1 MSAPRIGVSI
11 VTMGDRPQAVEA
23 LLASVAMQDVR
34 PTRLVIIG
42 NGTALPDYS
51 STPGL
56 EDLDGGVTTIELPEN
71 LGCPGGRNE
80 GLRRLAE
87 IGDVDVVIELDD
99 DGLLVDKDVFRRVRD
114 RFAAEDRLG
123 IIGFRIADETGE
135 TQRRHVPRLR
145 AGDPMRGGPVTA
157 FLGGGHAFSMK
168 MLAET
173 GLWPAEFF
181 FTHEETD
188 LAWRALD
195 AGWKVEYDPEL
206 LLQHPKTSPAR
217 HAVYYRMTARN
228 RVWLARRNLPL
239 PLVPAYLGTW
249 TLLTLARTRDP
260 KGLRA
265 WAGGFAEG
273 VRTPVRGA
281 APDALVHGVADDAAG
296 PPAGHLSH
304 RRGVQR
310 YSTSGSFSSFAA
322 PVVERDRA
330 EPVPLVE
337 GTGGGVALEHVQMD
351 RPVHG
356 PAHLGQ
362 QPAPDAPPQRVGP
375 QIEMIELVTPGES
388 GEAEQRPALP
398 GLSALPRRF
407 GHPHR
412 GAGGQHD
419 MGDPGEGVRVAVD
432 PGQPGHGGGAGV
444 QEDPHDGLRVPGRRR
459 AQPYPLVLGRHPCHS
474 LTPVTPSPLRS
485 ITADQNTARASA
497 QVEYPRGGP
506 P

>member
-51 STPGL
+51 ATPGL

-114 RFAAEDRLG
+114 HFAADDRLG
-123 IIGFRIADETGE
+123 IVGFRIADETGE

-173 GLWPAEFF
+173 GPWPAEFF

-239 PLVPAYLGTW
+239 PWSPPTS
-249 TLLTLARTRDP
+249 
-260 KGLRA
+260 
-265 WAGGFAEG
+265 
-273 VRTPVRGA
+273 
-281 APDALVHGVADDAAG
+281 APG
-296 PPAGHLSH
+296 PCS
-304 RRGVQR
+304 R
-310 YSTSGSFSSFAA
+310 S
-322 PVVERDRA
+322 
-330 EPVPLVE
+330 
-337 GTGGGVALEHVQMD
+337 
-351 RPVHG
+351 
-356 PAHLGQ
+356 
-362 QPAPDAPPQRVGP
+362 PAPA
-375 QIEMIELVTPGES
+375 T
-388 GEAEQRPALP
+388 
-398 GLSALPRRF
+398 RR
-407 GHPHR
+407 
-412 GAGGQHD
+412 AC
-419 MGDPGEGVRVAVD
+419 A
-432 PGQPGHGGGAGV
+432 
-444 QEDPHDGLRVPGRRR
+444 PGR
-459 AQPYPLVLGRHPCHS
+459 AAS
-474 LTPVTPSPLRS
+474 S
-485 ITADQNTARASA
+485 RASA
-497 QVEYPRGGP
+497 PRAGTGARCAGP
-506 P
+506 RCGR

>member
-114 RFAAEDRLG
+114 HFAADDRLG
-123 IIGFRIADETGE
+123 IVGFRIADETGE

-265 WAGGFAEG
+265 WAGGFVEG
-273 VRTPVRGA
+273 VRTPCGE
-281 APDALVHGVADDAAG
+281 
-296 PPAGHLSH
+296 
-304 RRGVQR
+304 RRPMR
-310 YSTSGSFSSFAA
+310 WST
-322 PVVERDRA
+322 VWRMTR
-330 EPVPLVE
+330 
-337 GTGGGVALEHVQMD
+337 
-351 RPVHG
+351 
-356 PAHLGQ
+356 
-362 QPAPDAPPQRVGP
+362 
-375 QIEMIELVTPGES
+375 
-388 GEAEQRPALP
+388 
-398 GLSALPRRF
+398 
-407 GHPHR
+407 
-412 GAGGQHD
+412 
-419 MGDPGEGVRVAVD
+419 
-432 PGQPGHGGGAGV
+432 
-444 QEDPHDGLRVPGRRR
+444 
-459 AQPYPLVLGRHPCHS
+459 LGRP
-474 LTPVTPSPLRS
+474 PV
-485 ITADQNTARASA
+485 I
-497 QVEYPRGGP
+497 
-506 P
+506 

>member
-42 NGTALPDYS
+42 NGTALPGYS
-51 STPGL
+51 ATPGL

-114 RFAAEDRLG
+114 HFAADDRLG
-123 IIGFRIADETGE
+123 IVGFRIADETGE

-265 WAGGFAEG
+265 WAGGFVEG
-273 VRTPVRGA
+273 VRTPCGE
-281 APDALVHGVADDAAG
+281 
-296 PPAGHLSH
+296 
-304 RRGVQR
+304 RRPMR
-310 YSTSGSFSSFAA
+310 WST
-322 PVVERDRA
+322 VW
-330 EPVPLVE
+330 
-337 GTGGGVALEHVQMD
+337 QMT
-351 RPVHG
+351 R
-356 PAHLGQ
+356 
-362 QPAPDAPPQRVGP
+362 
-375 QIEMIELVTPGES
+375 
-388 GEAEQRPALP
+388 
-398 GLSALPRRF
+398 
-407 GHPHR
+407 
-412 GAGGQHD
+412 
-419 MGDPGEGVRVAVD
+419 
-432 PGQPGHGGGAGV
+432 
-444 QEDPHDGLRVPGRRR
+444 
-459 AQPYPLVLGRHPCHS
+459 LGRP
-474 LTPVTPSPLRS
+474 PV
-485 ITADQNTARASA
+485 I
-497 QVEYPRGGP
+497 
-506 P
+506 

>member
-42 NGTALPDYS
+42 NGTALPDF
-51 STPGL
+51 TAFPGL

-71 LGCPGGRNE
+71 LGCPGGRNA

-99 DGLLVDKDVFRRVRD
+99 DGLLVEKDVFRRVQD
-114 RFAAEDRLG
+114 HFAADDRLG
-123 IIGFRIADETGE
+123 IVGFRIADEHGE

-228 RVWLARRNLPL
+228 RVWLARRNLPSPGPRL
-239 PLVPAYLGTW
+239 PRHLDPAHPRPHPRPEGPARLGG
-249 TLLTLARTRDP
+249 R
-260 KGLRA
+260 LRR
-265 WAGGFAEG
+265 G
-273 VRTPVRGA
+273 RPHPVRRA
-281 APDALVHGVADDAAG
+281 APDALVHGVADDTAG
-296 PPAGHLSH
+296 PAAGHLT
-304 RRGVQR
+304 RRPQ
-310 YSTSGSFSSFAA
+310 TSGAQRSSGA
-322 PVVERDRA
+322 P
-330 EPVPLVE
+330 EPVLP
-337 GTGGGVALEHVQMD
+337 VALV
-351 RPVHG
+351 
-356 PAHLGQ
+356 
-362 QPAPDAPPQRVGP
+362 
-375 QIEMIELVTPGES
+375 
-388 GEAEQRPALP
+388 AL
-398 GLSALPRRF
+398 LPRFRRLV
-407 GHPHR
+407 GV
-412 GAGGQHD
+412 GGGQHRD
-419 MGDPGEGVRVAVD
+419 PLPVRAERGDGEV
-432 PGQPGHGGGAGV
+432 
-444 QEDPHDGLRVPGRRR
+444 PHDLVEPRGTRGHTEPGRPPGRLRHLGERRVRRDAGQTGERVPGGE
-459 AQPYPLVLGRHPCHS
+459 P
-474 LTPVTPSPLRS
+474 PVRP
-485 ITADQNTARASA
+485 
-497 QVEYPRGGP
+497 VEAGAVRG
-506 P
+506 

>member
-114 RFAAEDRLG
+114 HFAADDRLG
-123 IIGFRIADETGE
+123 IVGFRIADETGE

-195 AGWKVEYDPEL
+195 AGWKVDYDPEL

-265 WAGGFAEG
+265 WAGGFVEG
-273 VRTPVRGA
+273 VRTPCGE
-281 APDALVHGVADDAAG
+281 
-296 PPAGHLSH
+296 
-304 RRGVQR
+304 RRPMR
-310 YSTSGSFSSFAA
+310 WST
-322 PVVERDRA
+322 VWRMTR
-330 EPVPLVE
+330 
-337 GTGGGVALEHVQMD
+337 
-351 RPVHG
+351 
-356 PAHLGQ
+356 
-362 QPAPDAPPQRVGP
+362 
-375 QIEMIELVTPGES
+375 
-388 GEAEQRPALP
+388 
-398 GLSALPRRF
+398 
-407 GHPHR
+407 
-412 GAGGQHD
+412 
-419 MGDPGEGVRVAVD
+419 
-432 PGQPGHGGGAGV
+432 
-444 QEDPHDGLRVPGRRR
+444 
-459 AQPYPLVLGRHPCHS
+459 LGRP
-474 LTPVTPSPLRS
+474 PV
-485 ITADQNTARASA
+485 I
-497 QVEYPRGGP
+497 
-506 P
+506 

>member
-42 NGTALPDYS
+42 NGTALPDYAA
-51 STPGL
+51 TPGL

-114 RFAAEDRLG
+114 HFAADDRLG
-123 IIGFRIADETGE
+123 IVGFRIADEHGE

-145 AGDPMRGGPVTA
+145 AGDPMRGGQVTA

-195 AGWKVEYDPEL
+195 AGWKVLYEPEL

-239 PLVPAYLGTW
+239 PLVPAYLSTW

-265 WAGGFAEG
+265 WAGGFVEG
-273 VRTPVRGA
+273 VRTPCGE
-281 APDALVHGVADDAAG
+281 
-296 PPAGHLSH
+296 
-304 RRGVQR
+304 RRPMR
-310 YSTSGSFSSFAA
+310 WST
-322 PVVERDRA
+322 VWRMTR
-330 EPVPLVE
+330 
-337 GTGGGVALEHVQMD
+337 
-351 RPVHG
+351 
-356 PAHLGQ
+356 
-362 QPAPDAPPQRVGP
+362 
-375 QIEMIELVTPGES
+375 
-388 GEAEQRPALP
+388 
-398 GLSALPRRF
+398 
-407 GHPHR
+407 
-412 GAGGQHD
+412 
-419 MGDPGEGVRVAVD
+419 
-432 PGQPGHGGGAGV
+432 
-444 QEDPHDGLRVPGRRR
+444 
-459 AQPYPLVLGRHPCHS
+459 LGRP
-474 LTPVTPSPLRS
+474 PV
-485 ITADQNTARASA
+485 I
-497 QVEYPRGGP
+497 
-506 P
+506 

>member
-51 STPGL
+51 ATPGL

-114 RFAAEDRLG
+114 HFAADDRLG
-123 IIGFRIADETGE
+123 IVGFRIADETGE

-265 WAGGFAEG
+265 WAGGFVEG
-273 VRTPVRGA
+273 VRTPCG
-281 APDALVHGVADDAAG
+281 D
-296 PPAGHLSH
+296 
-304 RRGVQR
+304 RRPMR
-310 YSTSGSFSSFAA
+310 WST
-322 PVVERDRA
+322 VWRMTR
-330 EPVPLVE
+330 
-337 GTGGGVALEHVQMD
+337 
-351 RPVHG
+351 
-356 PAHLGQ
+356 
-362 QPAPDAPPQRVGP
+362 
-375 QIEMIELVTPGES
+375 
-388 GEAEQRPALP
+388 
-398 GLSALPRRF
+398 
-407 GHPHR
+407 
-412 GAGGQHD
+412 
-419 MGDPGEGVRVAVD
+419 
-432 PGQPGHGGGAGV
+432 
-444 QEDPHDGLRVPGRRR
+444 
-459 AQPYPLVLGRHPCHS
+459 LGRP
-474 LTPVTPSPLRS
+474 PV
-485 ITADQNTARASA
+485 I
-497 QVEYPRGGP
+497 
-506 P
+506 